1 MKNSQTIFVALILMI
16 LFQKATGAGYDMTEI
31 NQKIKAITDKR
42 LHLIETAIDEGN
54 LLESQELQALQA
66 KCSTDWNHIA
76 DNIELID
83 GGDENKKIVIYGLEL
98 ISPESY
104 IIVIES
110 LVTKYENGK
119 VTENLI
125 QTVLYPMGRMSAFVK
140 DNFTHPRVIVALNR
154 IKTRSSNTN
163 LKNGLDRI
171 LSGLAKTRLDEFR
184 AAHQGMPEGNIPTI
198 LLPN

>member
-1 MKNSQTIFVALILMI
+1 MKISQTIFVALIIMI
-16 LFQKATGAGYDMTEI
+16 LFQKASGTGFDMTEI
-31 NQKIKAITDKR
+31 NQKIKVITDKR

-54 LLESQELQALQA
+54 LLQSQELQALQA
-66 KCSTDWNHIA
+66 KCSADWLKIA
-76 DNIELID
+76 ENIELVD

-98 ISPESY
+98 ISPQNY
-104 IIVIES
+104 ATVIET

-119 VTENLI
+119 VTEDLI

-140 DNFTHPRVIVALNR
+140 DNFGHPRVIVALNR
-154 IKTRSSNTN
+154 IKTKSSNAN

-171 LSGLAKTRLDEFR
+171 LSGLVKTRLDEFR